1 MVIGLIQAIYRF
13 LRTRGV
19 EVDFDT
25 VRLLAKVDK
34 NLEF

>member
-1 MVIGLIQAIYRF
+1 MRPYSSNYIASYARAGD
-13 LRTRGV
+13 